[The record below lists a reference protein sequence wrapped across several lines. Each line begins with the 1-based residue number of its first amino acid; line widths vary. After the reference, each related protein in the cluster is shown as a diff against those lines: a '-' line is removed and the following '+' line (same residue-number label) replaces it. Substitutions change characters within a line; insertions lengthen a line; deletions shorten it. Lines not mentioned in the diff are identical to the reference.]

1 MKKSLVFIILIFLG
15 LLFIGTTQLLAQE
28 KKIVL
33 LSWGGVWEEGIKKAF
48 GDPFEKETGIK
59 VFYTGPY
66 DLGKLKAMVEA
77 GRTEWDVGQP
87 GMGWLVQAEYAN
99 LLEPIDYTVV
109 RKEQLDPGS
118 VHKYGVGGEYEAI
131 AIGYRTT
138 KYGKNPPKSWK
149 DFWDTNKFPGP
160 RCLPKRP
167 DFTMELAL
175 LADGVDSAKLY
186 PLDIDR
192 AFKSLDRLKPNV
204 PVWWTVGTQSQS
216 VLKDGEVDMVATYN
230 GRIIDLKLKGAT
242 VDIVWDQALYYQAA
256 WCVFKGTPRIA
267 DAMKFIEFTNRPEN
281 QAIMAKH
288 IFYGPTNPK
297 SFNYIDKET
306 AKFLPSYSEHF
317 KKCVKLDF
325 DYWRPNREKV
335 LEQMTQWLMK

>member
-109 RKEQLDPGS
+109 RKEQL
-118 VHKYGVGGEYEAI
+118 
-131 AIGYRTT
+131 
-138 KYGKNPPKSWK
+138 
-149 DFWDTNKFPGP
+149 GP
-160 RCLPKRP
+160 WFGPQ
-167 DFTMELAL
+167 
-175 LADGVDSAKLY
+175 
-186 PLDIDR
+186 
-192 AFKSLDRLKPNV
+192 
-204 PVWWTVGTQSQS
+204 VWCW
-216 VLKDGEVDMVATYN
+216 
-230 GRIIDLKLKGAT
+230 
-242 VDIVWDQALYYQAA
+242 
-256 WCVFKGTPRIA
+256 
-267 DAMKFIEFTNRPEN
+267 
-281 QAIMAKH
+281 
-288 IFYGPTNPK
+288 
-297 SFNYIDKET
+297 
-306 AKFLPSYSEHF
+306 
-317 KKCVKLDF
+317 
-325 DYWRPNREKV
+325 WRVRGHCN
-335 LEQMTQWLMK
+335 WLSDN